1 MIKKQAETQD
11 TINILIASRWSGRA
25 YDPERGVTRKQ
36 LVSLLEAARWAPSCF
51 GDEPW
56 RYIVCNRQ
64 IDDDSWQIALTCLVD
79 GNQRW
84 AQNAPV
90 LILVFADSTFFNND
104 KENRWG
110 QYDTGA
116 ASMSICLQATEL
128 GLMVHQM
135 GGILAEKIMQ
145 SFDVPARFTPMSVMA
160 IGYQLAKKDIP
171 EEMLER
177 ELSERK
183 RKPFNDLFFSGKW
196 GGAFSET
203 E

>member
-1 MIKKQAETQD
+1 
-11 TINILIASRWSGRA
+11 
-25 YDPERGVTRKQ
+25 
-36 LVSLLEAARWAPSCF
+36 
-51 GDEPW
+51 
-56 RYIVCNRQ
+56 
-64 IDDDSWQIALTCLVD
+64 
-79 GNQRW
+79 
-84 AQNAPV
+84 
-90 LILVFADSTFFNND
+90 
-104 KENRWG
+104 
-110 QYDTGA
+110 
-116 ASMSICLQATEL
+116 MSICLQATEL

-160 IGYQLAKKDIP
+160 TGYQLAKKDIP

-183 RKPFNDLFFSGKW
+183 RKPFNDLFFFGKW